1 MLGDDVWIC
10 PGAKIFGNIT
20 IADGVAIGAN
30 AVVGKSVLEKDIT
43 VAGIPAKKVKDTGNP
58 WKRSEYYER

>member
-1 MLGDDVWIC
+1 M
-10 PGAKIFGNIT
+10 
-20 IADGVAIGAN
+20 AIGAN